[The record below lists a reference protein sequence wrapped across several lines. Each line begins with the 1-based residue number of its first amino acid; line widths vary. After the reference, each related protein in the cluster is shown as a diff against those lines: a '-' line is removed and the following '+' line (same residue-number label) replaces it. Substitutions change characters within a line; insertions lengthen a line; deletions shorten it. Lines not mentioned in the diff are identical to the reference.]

1 MKSINIYK
9 HFFTSKC
16 PVNQDIIDYRLT
28 IKSSEMI
35 EVESIVSI
43 TDSFEEGY
51 HEDFADQLIERL
63 GGTQTLKAYHHGVF
77 IKTVRGEEQ

>member
-1 MKSINIYK
+1 MRVNIYK
-9 HFFTSKC
+9 HCFTSKC
-16 PVNQDIIDYRLT
+16 PANQAVIHYRLT

-77 IKTVRGEEQ
+77 IKTVRGGEQ